1 MNLEEIEN
9 IILVCEIKANE
20 YREVGNNKTSDR
32 YDKERYK
39 WEELLNQIKP
49 IDEDYRR
56 GYIQLQRRINK
67 ALKKINNMFEL
78 ANEETIIDDLLELDK
93 ILKGNDKE

>member
-1 MNLEEIEN
+1 MNKEEIEN
-9 IILVCEIKANE
+9 RILVCEIKANE

-56 GYIQLQRRINK
+56 GYIQLQQRIDK
-67 ALKKINNMFEL
+67 AIEYITPMTKIS
-78 ANEETIIDDLLELDK
+78 IDEYVKRYLLE
-93 ILKGNDKE
+93 ILKGNDKDE